1 MAATGL
7 KSIEW
12 LTAAWLAQLGECL
25 SPEREVTGSN
35 PGRTNTIHI
44 MGWVGTVSSQM
55 DWERLPVGPLYVA
68 HVRAYYW
75 HVKMYCKRARL
86 LSYHRRLFIHSF
98 HSLTHSF
105 IHSFIHIYVT
115 RQTLQFVLRD
125 QVSPF
130 LVVYCPLF
138 GRSDQRCFSATEIM
152 MGGVKYHPTHKW
164 YLGGTPLYGLYR
176 DVPLVR
182 AWFLTS
188 LS

>member
-25 SPEREVTGSN
+25 SAEREVTGSN

-75 HVKMYCKRARL
+75 HIKMYCKRARL

-105 IHSFIHIYVT
+105 IHSFIHSFTFTSHGKRYSLYYVT
-115 RQTLQFVLRD
+115 K
-125 QVSPF
+125 SP
-130 LVVYCPLF
+130 L
-138 GRSDQRCFSATEIM
+138 
-152 MGGVKYHPTHKW
+152 
-164 YLGGTPLYGLYR
+164 
-176 DVPLVR
+176 
-182 AWFLTS
+182 S
-188 LS
+188 LSFTAHYLAGPISVVSAPQR

>member
-12 LTAAWLAQLGECL
+12 LTAAWLAQLGEGL
-25 SPEREVTGSN
+25 SAEREVTGSN

-105 IHSFIHIYVT
+105 IHSFIHSH
-115 RQTLQFVLRD
+115 LRHTANATVCTTWPSLPFPCRLLPIIWQVRSALFQRHRD
-125 QVSPF
+125 NDGRGQVSPN
-130 LVVYCPLF
+130 
-138 GRSDQRCFSATEIM
+138 S
-152 MGGVKYHPTHKW
+152 
-164 YLGGTPLYGLYR
+164 
-176 DVPLVR
+176 
-182 AWFLTS
+182 
-188 LS
+188 